1 MTMKQQQT
9 MIMIIILMMVVPTM
23 WAALGQEEIGL
34 VVAKDGSANF
44 TTISDAIKAAPNY
57 SSKRINIKVMAGVY
71 NEYIIIGKEKS
82 NLTIIGEGIDKTVIS
97 GSRSN
102 ATGFRTHDSATVEV
116 QGYGFTA
123 KYLTIENTAGPQGE
137 QAVSLLSESDHSV
150 YFRCKFTGYQDTVYA
165 KKGVQFFRECE
176 IYGTVDF
183 IFGNAQVVFQRCNVY
198 ARKPVQGQFITITA
212 QGKET
217 SSDTSGTVFQ
227 NCTFRATSELIN
239 SGFRVDAYLGRPWQA
254 YSTTIIMQS
263 FLESFIDPTGWLD
276 WDGRSSSAGLFYAE
290 YANQGPGA
298 NTTSR
303 VNWKG
308 YKVLNSSEA
317 SNFTIRSF
325 INGDQWLPSTGVPYD
340 PNLI

>member
-1 MTMKQQQT
+1 
-9 MIMIIILMMVVPTM
+9 M
-23 WAALGQEEIGL
+23 WAAMGQEEIGL

-71 NEYIIIGKEKS
+71 NEYIIVGKEKS

-165 KKGVQFFRECE
+165 KKG
-176 IYGTVDF
+176 
-183 IFGNAQVVFQRCNVY
+183 
-198 ARKPVQGQFITITA
+198 QFITITA

-239 SGFRVDAYLGRPWQA
+239 SGFRADAYLGRPWQA

-290 YANQGPGA
+290 YANQGP
-298 NTTSR
+298 
-303 VNWKG
+303 
-308 YKVLNSSEA
+308 
-317 SNFTIRSF
+317 
-325 INGDQWLPSTGVPYD
+325 
-340 PNLI
+340 

>member
-1 MTMKQQQT
+1 
-9 MIMIIILMMVVPTM
+9 M
-23 WAALGQEEIGL
+23 WAAMGQDEIGF

-71 NEYIIIGKEKS
+71 NEYIIVGKEKS

-123 KYLTIENTAGPQGE
+123 KYLTIENTAGPGE
-137 QAVSLLSESDHSV
+137 QAVSLLN
-150 YFRCKFTGYQDTVYA
+150 
-165 KKGVQFFRECE
+165 
-176 IYGTVDF
+176 F
-183 IFGNAQVVFQRCNVY
+183 IFGNAQVVFQRSNVY

-303 VNWKG
+303 VNWKE

-325 INGDQWLPSTGVPYD
+325 IIGDQWLPSTGVPYD

>member
-1 MTMKQQQT
+1 MTMKQQQIM
-9 MIMIIILMMVVPTM
+9 MIIIILMMVVPTM
-23 WAALGQEEIGL
+23 WGGYGTGRNLFCGG
-34 VVAKDGSANF
+34 N
-44 TTISDAIKAAPNY
+44 TTIGDAIKAAPNY
-57 SSKRINIKVMAGVY
+57 SSKRINVKVMAGVY
-71 NEYIIIGKEKS
+71 NEYI
-82 NLTIIGEGIDKTVIS
+82 V
-97 GSRSN
+97 
-102 ATGFRTHDSATVEV
+102 V
-116 QGYGFTA
+116 A

-137 QAVSLLSESDHSV
+137 QAVSLLSESEHSV
-150 YFRCKFTGYQDTVYA
+150 FFRCKFTGYQDTVYS
-165 KKGVQFFRECE
+165 KKCVHFFRECE

-239 SGFRVDAYLGRPWQA
+239 SGFKVDAYLGRPWQA

-276 WDGRSSSAGLFYAE
+276 WDGRSSSAGLFCAE
-290 YANQGPGA
+290 YDNQGPGA

-317 SNFTIRSF
+317 SDFTIRTF